1 MPEPKSR
8 PPGVLHVQA
17 QQLKASQ
24 SQTSQCDSLPRK
36 SSHASRGGW
45 GGARRSPQSRPRGRV
60 SRTHPVVAR
69 VRALLTQFVTR
80 WDQRAGRG
88 AGPTDTDGRAKRIAS
103 SIRPPPARA
112 ARDPAARAATHCS
125 LRVRAH
131 PRAPARRTTRDVG
144 RARQS
149 AERRAQTHA
158 IQSDQRIA
166 SQVEAAASRI
176 TRDDDWSAAGRDHA
190 RGARAAG
197 GTADVAATVNN
208 NNNNNIFFKK
218 KGKKKERRRSG
229 TEG

>member
-131 PRAPARRTTRDVG
+131 PRAPARRTTRRG